1 MLGKLE
7 GEILYKPS
15 ETSSGPANILEKTNF
30 VCVKTKLSL
39 QKNNFLRLKLVSF
52 VSLALTVIYICSFFQ
67 FNIAT

>member
-7 GEILYKPS
+7 GEIRYKPS
-15 ETSSGPANILEKTNF
+15 ETSSGPANILE
-30 VCVKTKLSL
+30 TKLSL